1 MYYVILPFLELM
13 PKLGLKCVQQNCMN
27 VQFVNARLNAAVT
40 HISNAKSF
48 RFVLN
53 IKIKRSQLFIPVKNG
68 IDNLNPHI
76 ENV

>member
-1 MYYVILPFLELM
+1 MKHAILVLKNLM

-53 IKIKRSQLFIPVKNG
+53 IKIKRSQLFILVKNG